1 MALVIENG
9 YPSLILDVGNGVERV
24 LNEKYVADDKWYQ
37 FIIDRTGH
45 TAKLTIREELSNG
58 SEILHV
64 KEKELEGPK
73 SIFNLDKDK
82 SKLCVGSCPV
92 NFRMQQPLEANSFI
106 GEMEDLVIG
115 DTPVGLWNFNEG
127 YDNSQGAP
135 ERWKKSLLSGWKMV
149 LL

>member
-37 FIIDRTGH
+37 FIIDRTGN

-64 KEKELEGPK
+64 NEKELEGPK
-73 SIFNLDKDK
+73 TIFNLDKDK

-92 NFRMQQPLEANSFI
+92 NFRTQQPIITNSFI

-127 YDNSQGAP
+127 YDNTQGAQ
-135 ERWKKSLLSGWKMV
+135 ERLREYLFFWL
-149 LL
+149 